1 MEYNMAKQKMKKVI
15 VLVSALMLGFA
26 VSASAQDNRSTS
38 TQSPRETHNVSSRPA
53 SQSPRETR
61 ANSYSESNSRRP
73 SVAPSQQSN
82 SRQQSSPR
90 TTSSSS
96 NNNDRIQRDA
106 TKSSQYQYGKPRN

>member
-61 ANSYSESNSRRP
+61 ANSYSESNSDNSLLHELRVPLVIIMIGYREM
-73 SVAPSQQSN
+73 QQRALSIN
-82 SRQQSSPR
+82 MESRE
-90 TTSSSS
+90 T
-96 NNNDRIQRDA
+96 NYAI
-106 TKSSQYQYGKPRN
+106 